1 MYETSAASDLGSV
14 APATPNSAFDETVA
28 VALAATSGDAQATAG
43 NTAQALQAARMA
55 AVGELAAGVVHEINN
70 PLFAILGLVEFLL
83 RDAEPGTK
91 AHERLKLV
99 HETGLE
105 IKSIARALLDFAR
118 ERPGDAETVNLASA
132 AAATIE
138 LYRRTSAARDVE
150 IVLRADPF
158 VPVHGSAAQ
167 LKQLVLHLLAN
178 AREALPHGGTVAVDV
193 QAAAGEVVLTVS
205 DTGSGIPAFV
215 LPRIFEPFF
224 TTRQERGASGLGLSA
239 AQAIAA
245 AHGGTLT
252 AESPAGAGARLTL
265 RIPAAGSVA

>member
-1 MYETSAASDLGSV
+1 MYETSAASDLDTGDPPSSSASV
-14 APATPNSAFDETVA
+14 HST
-28 VALAATSGDAQATAG
+28 LAAALSTASGEEPDNISQAV
-43 NTAQALQAARMA
+43 QAARMA
-55 AVGELAAGVVHEINN
+55 AVGELAAAVVHEINN

-91 AHERLKLV
+91 AHERLTLV

-105 IKSIARALLDFAR
+105 IKTIARALLDFAR
-118 ERPGDAETVNLASA
+118 ERPGDPETVNLASA

-158 VPVHGSAAQ
+158 VPVYGSAAA

-178 AREALPHGGTVAVDV
+178 AREALPNGGTVVVDV
-193 QAAAGEVVLTVS
+193 QAAPGQTLLTVS
-205 DTGSGIPAFV
+205 DTGAGIPPDV
-215 LPRIFEPFF
+215 LPRVFEPFF
-224 TTRQERGASGLGLSA
+224 TTHHERGATGLGLA
-239 AQAIAA
+239 AVQAIAA

-252 AESPAGAGARLTL
+252 AESTPGSGARVTL
-265 RIPAAGSVA
+265 RIPTVQRVA

>member
-14 APATPNSAFDETVA
+14 HPASLSSGYETT
-28 VALAATSGDAQATAG
+28 LAAALTSASGDWSDNTSQAV
-43 NTAQALQAARMA
+43 QAARMA

-83 RDAEPGTK
+83 REAEPGTK
-91 AHERLKLV
+91 AHERLTLV

-105 IKSIARALLDFAR
+105 IKTIARALLDFAR
-118 ERPGDAETVNLASA
+118 ERPGEAETVNLASA

-178 AREALPHGGTVAVDV
+178 AREALPNGGTVAVAV
-193 QAAAGEVVLTVS
+193 LAAPGEAVLTVS
-205 DTGSGIPAFV
+205 DTGAGIPPFAQSRV
-215 LPRIFEPFF
+215 FEPFF
-224 TTRQERGASGLGLSA
+224 TTHHERGATGLGLA
-239 AQAIAA
+239 AARAIAA
-245 AHGGTLT
+245 GHGGTLT
-252 AESPAGAGARLTL
+252 ADSPPGSGARLTL
-265 RIPAAGSVA
+265 RIPAASGVT